1 MNAPL
6 RRGACPGL
14 SVPMA
19 TGDGLLARLTP
30 SGSTIGLDAFGG
42 LCRAARTHGNGILEI
57 TSRGSIQ
64 IRGLSAAS
72 APLFADDV
80 AALGIGGSDGIPV
93 LTDPL
98 SGLAPDATFD
108 AGALA
113 AALRASLASA
123 SIASRLAAKI
133 SVVVDGGGALHLDD
147 VAGDIRLRA
156 VDGSDGPWL
165 HVALG
170 GDASTSVPI
179 GAVAPESA
187 VMCVLRLLEVLA
199 AKAPDGRMR
208 DVARGEGLSVLDAAV
223 ADIIVDRPAPGV
235 RPAAEPIGRHPL
247 RTGDVAIGVGLPFGH
262 SESDVLLRLVE
273 AARRARAAGLRTAPG
288 RALLVL
294 GLAAGAADAFA
305 AEADALGF
313 IVVGSDPRRRV
324 VACAGA
330 PICASGQIPA
340 RAMAPAVVRAA
351 GALSPGDVIHVSG
364 CYKGCAHPAPASVAI
379 FGRDGGCDVVL
390 DGARTCSVTVEDL
403 PHELSARLR
412 ARAGDSKEAIMTER
426 HDYLRDGTAIYRES
440 FAIIRAETDL
450 SRFSEDEADIV
461 VRMIHACGNTDAA
474 QYIAFGGGFAT
485 AARAAIANGAPILCD
500 SEMVAHGITRARL
513 PAANDVLCTLRDPR
527 VPALAESLSTTRSAA
542 AVELWADR
550 MAGAVVAIGNA
561 PTALFHL
568 LDWLRRGGPQP
579 AAIIGV
585 PVGFVGAAESKAA
598 LAADPCGVPYM
609 IVRGRMGGSAMTAA
623 AVNALARAGL

>member
-1 MNAPL
+1 MNASL

-30 SGSTIGLDAFGG
+30 IGSTIGLDAFDG
-42 LCRAARTHGNGILEI
+42 LCRAARMRGNGIIEI

-72 APLFADDV
+72 APMLADDV
-80 AALGIGGSDGIPV
+80 AALRIDGSEGIPV
-93 LTDPL
+93 LVNPLGGLDP
-98 SGLAPDATFD
+98 GETFD
-108 AGALA
+108 AGAVA
-113 AALRASLASA
+113 AALRASFAAA
-123 SIASRLAAKI
+123 SIASSLAAKI
-133 SVVVDGGGALHLDD
+133 SVAVDGGGALHLDD

-156 VDGSDGPWL
+156 VDGPSGTWL

-170 GDASTSVPI
+170 GDASTSISI
-179 GAVAPESA
+179 GAVAPESVVA
-187 VMCVLRLLEVLA
+187 CVLRLFEVLA
-199 AKAPDGRMR
+199 VKAPNARMR
-208 DVARGEGLSVLDAAV
+208 DVARGEGLSVFKAAV
-223 ADIIVDRPAPGV
+223 ADLVIDWPAPGA
-235 RPAAEPIGRHPL
+235 RPVAEPIGRYPL
-247 RTGDVAIGVGLPFGH
+247 RTGDAAIGVGLPFGH
-262 SESDVLLRLVE
+262 SDSESLLRLIE
-273 AARRARAAGLRTAPG
+273 AGRRAGASGLRTAPG

-294 GLAAGAADAFA
+294 GLRSAAADAFVA
-305 AEADALGF
+305 DADALGF
-313 IVVGSDPRRRV
+313 IVNAGDPRRRV

-351 GALSPGDVIHVSG
+351 GAIASDDVIHVSG

-379 FGRDGGCDVVL
+379 FGRDGGCDVFL
-390 DGARTCSVTVEDL
+390 DGARTCSVAVEDL
-403 PHELSARLR
+403 PRQLEMLLR
-412 ARAGDSKEAIMTER
+412 PRTEHNTEPIMTER

-440 FAIIRAETDL
+440 FAIIHAETDL

-474 QYIAFGGGFAT
+474 QYIAFGGGFAA
-485 AARAAIANGAPILCD
+485 AARMAIAGGAPILCD

-513 PAANDVLCTLRDPR
+513 PAANEVLCTLRDPR
-527 VPALAESLSTTRSAA
+527 VPALAETLSTTRSAA

-568 LDWLRRGGPQP
+568 LEVLQRGGPRP

-598 LAADPCGVPYM
+598 LAVDSCGVPYL